1 MQKLIAKYGLAA
13 HLALL
18 AAAPLLLFPFC
29 TVASISV
36 VVFWL
41 SLLAGIWTVLEP
53 SMRPGEHLRDA
64 RRRVSSAIVRDPLFW
79 CLILTIV
86 CAGFQAL
93 NTGIAIRY
101 DAERASWYVSEAL
114 FPLFPG
120 VVGDEGFLLF
130 AESVSLLVILQAC
143 RHSLGRS
150 ARMAFLLL
158 VSSLSG
164 LAAVVALLAAYK
176 GHAGSLA
183 ILKSVGGPS
192 SPFVGFAFG
201 LYLLGGLVA
210 LVSIFENRWHAA
222 FALLVLFVGGNGAGL
237 FAFVPAHLSAAL
249 LLAVLVALVYA
260 FAYSTVQGSIFVGV
274 KVLVLFGTALVA
286 GCLMAAALLPQS
298 ILNGCLEPFCEFNLM
313 PARFWE
319 GRDVLSAVA
328 SGSWAAHPW
337 IGTGIGSFSLD
348 FRFGASDAG
357 WELFPSGIAMPFN
370 GWWLLLSERGII
382 GLVFFALPLGFLLFT
397 YFRRLGGWAKDVC
410 LPHPA
415 CLMAPIAILAVV
427 AIGFFDCSPLRA
439 EAYVAL
445 GALLAVSAAAFPTMK
460 KRD

>member
-29 TVASISV
+29 APVSISV
-36 VVFWL
+36 VILWL
-41 SLLAGIWTVLEP
+41 SLLAGLWTVLEP
-53 SMRPGEHLRDA
+53 STRSGEHLRDA
-64 RRRVSSAIVRDPLFW
+64 RRRVLSAIVRDPLFW
-79 CLILTIV
+79 CLLLLIV
-86 CAGFQAL
+86 FVGFRAL

-101 DAERASWYVSEAL
+101 DAEKASWYVSEAL
-114 FPLFPG
+114 FPLFPA
-120 VVGDEGFLLF
+120 VVGDAGILLF
-130 AESVSLLVILQAC
+130 AVAVSFLVILQAC

-158 VSSLSG
+158 ASSLSG
-164 LAAVVALLAAYK
+164 LAAVIALLAAYK
-176 GHAGSLA
+176 GHAGSLSL
-183 ILKSVGGPS
+183 LKSVGSPS

-201 LYLLGGLVA
+201 LYLLGGLVS
-210 LVSIFENRWHAA
+210 LVAIFEHHWHAA
-222 FALLVLFVGGNGAGL
+222 FALLILSVGGNGAGL
-237 FAFVPAHLSAAL
+237 FAFAPAHLSAAL
-249 LLAVLVALVYA
+249 LVMMLVALAYA
-260 FAYSTVQGSIFVGV
+260 LAYSAVQGSVSIGV

-286 GCLMAAALLPQS
+286 GCLMAAALLPRS
-298 ILNGCLEPFCEFNLM
+298 ILAGCLEPFCEFNLI

-319 GRDVLSAVA
+319 GRSILSAVA
-328 SGSWAAHPW
+328 SESWSTHPW

-357 WELFPSGIAMPFN
+357 WELFPGGAALPFN

-382 GLVFFALPLGFLLFT
+382 GAVVFALPLGFLLFT
-397 YFRRLGGWAKDVC
+397 YFRRLVGWAKDVC

-415 CLMAPIAILAVV
+415 CLMAPIAFLAFVL
-427 AIGFFDCSPLRA
+427 IGFFDCSPLRA

-445 GALLAVSAAAFPTMK
+445 GSMLAVSAAAFPTK
-460 KRD
+460 KKD